1 MLLILITPPKITDY
15 TILNMYI
22 HTVGETK
29 TGEPKMP
36 NSFNAI
42 NQYCDNNNGLLS
54 TAPCMFILVFFH

>member
-22 HTVGETK
+22 HTVGENK

-36 NSFNAI
+36 NSFNAAI
-42 NQYCDNNNGLLS
+42 KKS
-54 TAPCMFILVFFH
+54 IFPILR